1 MATSSELTNGFLSSG
16 NTNSDSPSSI
26 KSKAFSAQIKGK
38 IVDFVIIKYS
48 NRIFLAVT
56 EVKKIGNLYSI
67 HTNSPQRNGLFYQG
81 PVIYDIKC
89 VLGAETEEKVVAVR
103 ALVEKLQI
111 IEPLLLSLTITTFDF
126 ETISEIAEKV
136 LANKCWLSTMPVKF
150 AQIVL
155 GPPGSGKTTYC
166 KAMSLLLKEV
176 GRNVSIINLDPAND
190 ELPYTPAVDIK
201 EIVIL
206 EEVMNDEN
214 IGPNGA
220 LVYCMNYLEQ
230 NISWLI
236 STLENLKDSY
246 LIFDFPGQSELY
258 THHTMIRNILQT
270 LEKND
275 FRLCSV
281 YLVDAHYAND
291 AGKYM
296 SALLLTLNSMIQM
309 ETPHVNVL
317 SKVDAV
323 EKYGSLEF
331 GLDFYTEVLDLD
343 YLLESLDKGPLTK
356 KYHKL
361 NKAIAEVVTDYSLV
375 SFLPLSVDNRGTLI
389 NIMRA
394 VDKANGCVFGTDEE
408 RNIQRLLSCAVGAE
422 WDHDRYGNARDIFMD
437 GGDNDDREEE
447 ILKMIATQNVS
458 R

>member
-16 NTNSDSPSSI
+16 NTNSDSPSSV

-67 HTNSPQRNGLFYQG
+67 HTNSPQRNGLFHQG
-81 PVIYDIKC
+81 PVIYDIK
-89 VLGAETEEKVVAVR
+89 
-103 ALVEKLQI
+103 
-111 IEPLLLSLTITTFDF
+111 
-126 ETISEIAEKV
+126 
-136 LANKCWLSTMPVKF
+136 LSTMTVKF
-150 AQIVL
+150 CQIVL

-166 KAMSLLLKEV
+166 KAMSILLKEV
-176 GRNVSIINLDPAND
+176 GRNISIINLDPAND

-281 YLVDAHYAND
+281 YLVDAHYASD

-422 WDHDRYGNARDIFMD
+422 MDHDRYGNARDIFMD
-437 GGDNDDREEE
+437 GGDD
-447 ILKMIATQNVS
+447 
-458 R
+458 